1 MNKDQNK
8 VLQKIS
14 INLQEFPQLKIF
26 IKIKHNIN
34 RIKIRFQMLDLINLF
49 KKEIMK
55 VELLRIDKIVSLIIQ
70 NNNQMY

>member
-8 VLQKIS
+8 VPQKIS
-14 INLQEFPQLKIF
+14 INLQEFPLLKIF

-49 KKEIMK
+49 KKDIMK
-55 VELLRIDKIVSLIIQ
+55 VKL
-70 NNNQMY
+70 